1 MLPGGRWVVGQFHS
15 GRDPGWKMDGAQAH
29 IAAMSRLRI
38 SLATAALLV
47 SIGVAQSQVLKNE
60 PAAGNLPLGKKVLV
74 DDGACPAGQIKQVT
88 GGSNTQ
94 QIARSTTCV
103 PRGKK

>member
-1 MLPGGRWVVGQFHS
+1 MGGT
-15 GRDPGWKMDGAQAH
+15 QAH
-29 IAAMSRLRI
+29 NGAMSRLRI

-47 SIGVAQSQVLKNE
+47 SIGAAQSQVLKNE

-74 DDGACPAGQIKQVT
+74 DDGTCPAGQIKQVT

-94 QIARSTTCV
+94 QIARSTKCV